1 MFDISNMILELKTSF
16 YILENNENN
25 KIIIAIFGSFR
36 SKIVIFLYVE
46 SAIILVVEN
55 DYKRSFI

>member
-1 MFDISNMILELKTSF
+1 MILELKTSF
-16 YILENNENN
+16 YIILENNENN

-55 DYKRSFI
+55 DYKRSLI